1 MPKGNLHIE
10 IFGTSFTISADED
23 PQYLEELLS
32 RYTKMC
38 DSVQKSTGLND
49 PLKIS
54 IVSGLLISDELQ
66 KTHTKR
72 SSSLNIQESSEAE
85 KITLDLIARIDEVLE
100 DNY

>member
-10 IFGTSFTISADED
+10 LFGTSFTITADED
-23 PQYLEELLS
+23 PQYLEELLL
-32 RYTKMC
+32 RYKKMC
-38 DSVQKSTGLND
+38 DSVQNTTGLSD

-66 KTHTKR
+66 KTR
-72 SSSLNIQESSEAE
+72 SKHSSATNNHESSEAE

-100 DNY
+100 DRY